1 MKSLS
6 RLKEESLNIQSEISI
21 LLTDNYRFGYATK
34 KQNDVMATLTALQQH
49 LAMIQRE
56 LRERLLA

>member
-21 LLTDNYRFGYATK
+21 LLTDNYRFGYTNK